1 MVAIRVRSQIKQLP
15 FDQTDLHKGRI
26 ICMVCWLYYF
36 RELRNW
42 LANLSMIETCLKMF
56 AGGASFPSGRSL
68 NSNLTEQSKGSPCVQ
83 IHPLKPISR
92 RQALAY
98 LGVTGSSIALSG
110 VALAGP
116 AEVVTRINDITSGA
130 SGNDTLIM
138 LDLPE
143 IAENGNAVKVAF
155 DIDSPM
161 TADNYVKAVHILA
174 DGNPEPDV
182 ATFNF
187 SPAMGACYATTRMR
201 LSKTQNVHVIAAFS
215 DGSFGKAS
223 AAVKVTIGGCG
234 G

>member
-1 MVAIRVRSQIKQLP
+1 V
-15 FDQTDLHKGRI
+15 QTH
-26 ICMVCWLYYF
+26 V
-36 RELRNW
+36 
-42 LANLSMIETCLKMF
+42 
-56 AGGASFPSGRSL
+56 
-68 NSNLTEQSKGSPCVQ
+68 
-83 IHPLKPISR
+83 LKPISR

-98 LGVTGSSIALSG
+98 IGVAGASMALSS
-110 VALAGP
+110 VAFAGP
-116 AEVVTRINDITSGA
+116 EEVAARINDITGGA
-130 SGNDTLIM
+130 AGDDTLIM

-161 TADNYVKAVHILA
+161 TAENHVKAVHILA

-187 SPAMGACYATTRMR
+187 SPAMGACYASTRMR

-215 DGSFGKAS
+215 DGSFGSAS
-223 AAVKVTIGGCG
+223 ATVKVTIGGCG

>member
-1 MVAIRVRSQIKQLP
+1 M
-15 FDQTDLHKGRI
+15 QTHL
-26 ICMVCWLYYF
+26 
-36 RELRNW
+36 
-42 LANLSMIETCLKMF
+42 LK
-56 AGGASFPSGRSL
+56 S
-68 NSNLTEQSKGSPCVQ
+68 
-83 IHPLKPISR
+83 IHR
-92 RQALAY
+92 RQALAF
-98 LGVTGSSIALSG
+98 LGVAGASMALSG

-116 AEVVTRINDITSGA
+116 TEVAARLKDITGGSAGD
-130 SGNDTLIM
+130 DTLIM

-161 TADNYVKAVHILA
+161 TADDYVKAVHILA

-201 LSKTQNVHVIAAFS
+201 LSKTQNVLVIAAFS